1 MHTISFNG
9 ESRELDTS
17 LSVLQ
22 FLEKMGL
29 LGKRVAIE
37 RNGQVVPKSLQ
48 DRTFLFHGDH
58 VEVIVAVGGG

>member
-1 MHTISFNG
+1 METP
-9 ESRELDTS
+9 

-37 RNGQVVPKSLQ
+37 HNGRVVPKSLH
-48 DRTFLFHGDH
+48 DRTFLFHGDR
-58 VEVIVAVGGG
+58 VEVIMAVGGG